1 MFSAD
6 IWASFEQQAHWGKGG
21 YVRATAHWGAGCREV
36 GNGTSLLVLP
46 TPQRSSGRATS
57 LILPRIW
64 QCLWN
69 QFLWGSLAW
78 PSNSSNELSSLG
90 WESYQFFRCW
100 MLGGLR
106 VLEERLV
113 EPAWWWW
120 AHGRLRP
127 AATYQTGWK
136 RLSIWTTSRAVV

>member
-6 IWASFEQQAHWGKGG
+6 IWASFEQQAHWDKGG
-21 YVRATAHWGAGCREV
+21 CVRATAHWVAGWGEV

-64 QCLWN
+64 QHLWN
-69 QFLWGSLAW
+69 QVLRGSLAW
-78 PSNSSNELSSLG
+78 PSNSCNELSSLC
-90 WESYQFFRCW
+90 WERYQFFRCW
-100 MLGGLR
+100 MLAGLR
-106 VLEERLV
+106 VLEERLA
-113 EPAWWWW
+113 EPARWWW

-127 AATYQTGWK
+127 AATYQTAWK
-136 RLSIWTTSRAVV
+136 CLSIWATSRAVV